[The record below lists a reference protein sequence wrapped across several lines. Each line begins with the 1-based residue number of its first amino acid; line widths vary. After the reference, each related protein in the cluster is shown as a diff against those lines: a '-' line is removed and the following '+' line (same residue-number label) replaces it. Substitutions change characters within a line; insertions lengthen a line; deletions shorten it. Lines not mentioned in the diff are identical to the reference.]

1 MDNSWQGRV
10 VYSPYLPSNGT
21 VVNNPGRLGMSTA
34 DLWYSQTAP
43 SGTQCSIAAPCTKAQ
58 MLSEHPNMGVHNPM
72 GPTAGNYGFLLFRV
86 QPQSN
91 SNVDKLT
98 ISIDGVTPVNKVSDF
113 EPGTSTTTAACMSP
127 QTYTGSVIEPCT
139 YTVTGNETG
148 NPVLV
153 ASTPVASGD
162 YTNNVAAGMATATVM
177 YAGDDNHAASNG
189 SNNFT
194 INPAPVT
201 AQAGSYSGLYD
212 GSVHAIARM
221 VSAALD

>member
-1 MDNSWQGRV
+1 M

-21 VVNNPGRLGMSTA
+21 VVNNTWQTWDVNSGYF
-34 DLWYSQTAP
+34 WYSQTAP

-98 ISIDGVTPVNKVSDF
+98 ISIDGVTPVNKVYDF
-113 EPGTSTTTAACMSP
+113 EPGTLTTTVTCMSP
-127 QTYTGSVIEPCT
+127 QTYTGSAIEPCT

-148 NPVLV
+148 ILCW
-153 ASTPVASGD
+153 
-162 YTNNVAAGMATATVM
+162 
-177 YAGDDNHAASNG
+177 
-189 SNNFT
+189 
-194 INPAPVT
+194 
-201 AQAGSYSGLYD
+201 
-212 GSVHAIARM
+212 
-221 VSAALD
+221 